1 MKKVT
6 KGNVF
11 EDLGFDPAE
20 SADLAL
26 RAYLMAEI
34 RRFIESNDLTQVKA
48 AKFFGIKQPKVSN
61 IINGKVE
68 EISSDYLVGLLAKT
82 GGELRYSFKQPT
94 KRQAEQRLRA
104 CAAETE
110 FDLAECDH
118 IEREVG
124 RPVHSRVAVETARFT
139 FERTK
144 TKDQNRRGNRAVRR
158 RSKRSRAARTRNQNR
173 SVPAWSAR
181 FRSQT
186 AFLPRSAGER
196 PVTRAACGHER

>member
-6 KGNVF
+6 KGNVV

-104 CAAETE
+104 
-110 FDLAECDH
+110 
-118 IEREVG
+118 
-124 RPVHSRVAVETARFT
+124 
-139 FERTK
+139 
-144 TKDQNRRGNRAVRR
+144 
-158 RSKRSRAARTRNQNR
+158 
-173 SVPAWSAR
+173 
-181 FRSQT
+181 
-186 AFLPRSAGER
+186 
-196 PVTRAACGHER
+196 

>member
-34 RRFIESNDLTQVKA
+34 RRFIESNDLTQLKA

-94 KRQAEQRLRA
+94 KRQAEQRLR
-104 CAAETE
+104 
-110 FDLAECDH
+110 
-118 IEREVG
+118 V
-124 RPVHSRVAVETARFT
+124 
-139 FERTK
+139 
-144 TKDQNRRGNRAVRR
+144 
-158 RSKRSRAARTRNQNR
+158 
-173 SVPAWSAR
+173 
-181 FRSQT
+181 
-186 AFLPRSAGER
+186 
-196 PVTRAACGHER
+196 